1 MNKPGTLP
9 PGAGL
14 PSALIFLLIV
24 AAPSAFAPISAPASL
39 LQLQQN
45 ADLIVVGSAS
55 GGDQAGDILNFTI
68 QVSRVLRGDVM
79 AGTPIPVSWQSSPAV
94 AATGHGLWFLN
105 RSSGGWRV
113 LPVQPGWAQFNDIF
127 VAVPI
132 GPLPTPYAYD
142 PAAAL
147 SDKVASE
154 ISAAIESGTGRRLW
168 PSMLDEL
175 NSPVTQVLYRRLS
188 TSISAQQRILGLSGQ
203 IRSGSAEAL
212 TSAIQAAP
220 ALSGSGAEYAILLLS
235 IRDEFR
241 ASDAK
246 SVAIM
251 GQAALNNNL
260 NSDFRES
267 AAHAL
272 RAIHTQD
279 ALPYLAALLDDPDIK
294 LQEEAIGGL
303 ASFANG
309 LPIQTAAS
317 VPSLAYLQLPD
328 HAPYKTESTVGHFVM
343 GPGAIAQLPFWKSWW
358 AQNRVALG
366 Y

>member
-1 MNKPGTLP
+1 MMK
-9 PGAGL
+9 AKFW
-14 PSALIFLLIV
+14 IILLVV
-24 AAPSAFAPISAPASL
+24 AAPSLFVPIAAPASL
-39 LQLQQN
+39 LQLQKN

-55 GGDQAGDILNFTI
+55 GGYQAGDILNFTI
-68 QVSRVLRGDVM
+68 QVSRVVKGDVV
-79 AGTPIPVSWQSSPAV
+79 AGTPIPVSWQSSPAG
-94 AATGHGLWFLN
+94 AATGHGLWFLK

-113 LPVQPGWAQFNDIF
+113 LPVQSGWAQFNDIF
-127 VAVPI
+127 VAMPI

-154 ISAAIESGTGRRLW
+154 ISAAIESGIGRRLW
-168 PSMLDEL
+168 PSTLDEL

-188 TSISAQQRILGLSGQ
+188 TSSSAQPRILGLRGQ

-220 ALSGSGAEYAILLLS
+220 ALSSSAEYPILLLS

-241 ASDAK
+241 SSDTS
-246 SVAIM
+246 SVVIL
-251 GQAALNNNL
+251 GQTTLNKTL
-260 NSDFRES
+260 SSDLRES

-279 ALPYLAALLDDPDIK
+279 ALPYLATLLDDPDIK

-328 HAPYKTESTVGHFVM
+328 HAPYKTESTVARFVM